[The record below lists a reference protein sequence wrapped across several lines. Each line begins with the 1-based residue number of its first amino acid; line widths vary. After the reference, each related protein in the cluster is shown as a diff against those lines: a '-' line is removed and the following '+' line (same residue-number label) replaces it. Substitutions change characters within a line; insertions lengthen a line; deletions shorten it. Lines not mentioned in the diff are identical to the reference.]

1 MVRCNHLDATIGSRQ
16 TGFGLEPE
24 YRCNHAQ
31 HDVTTIAECL
41 VCNHWFSEIIT
52 ANKPPTIPLATSE
65 CRHPPGVIVDRYDRE
80 SNLADLFKGASAFLV
95 LGGPSTA
102 DQPLELLGQRGV
114 LIMSL
119 NNCPSVLPPHIRPH
133 IWLHTDPA
141 RKFHD
146 SIWKDPGILKIVPV
160 REWNLGRKGQK
171 ALRTR
176 DENGNLVPMPGVH
189 AKQMPGL
196 LGFHR
201 NTAFF
206 PEQYL
211 YEATINRGND
221 EKHATGMKKGKKVCE
236 PNGYPKTINTMFAA
250 VRMAFYLGIETLY
263 LLGADFRMEKGRE
276 YGFNQ
281 GKGDPGIKSNNNAYA
296 SMCVMFDA
304 LKPHFDAAGFKV
316 VNCTPTS
323 GLWTFPFLPFEEAI
337 AKVTDGFEQTLNA
350 ENWYDPLPK

>member
-1 MVRCNHLDATIGSRQ
+1 MVRCNHLGKPSGSRQ
-16 TGFGLEPE
+16 TDFGLEPE
-24 YRCNHAQ
+24 HRCSHAQ

-41 VCNHWFSEIIT
+41 VCDHWFCDILKSPAT
-52 ANKPPTIPLATSE
+52 PPATGD
-65 CRHPPGVIVDRYDRE
+65 CPHPSGVIVDRYDRE
-80 SNLADLFKGASAFLV
+80 ANLADLFKGASAFLV
-95 LGGPSTA
+95 LGGPSTK
-102 DQPLELLGQRGV
+102 DQPLELLAQRGV
-114 LIMSL
+114 LIMSI
-119 NNCPSVLPPHIRPH
+119 NNCPSVLPPTIRPH

-146 SIWKDPGILKIVPV
+146 SIWKDPGIPLKIVPV
-160 REWNLGRKGQK
+160 REWNLGRKGEK

-176 DENGNLVPMPGVH
+176 DESGNLVPMPGVH
-189 AKQMPGL
+189 GKQMPGL

-211 YEATINRGND
+211 FEPTINRGND
-221 EKHATGMKKGKKVCE
+221 EKHATGMKKGRKVCE

-250 VRMAFYLGIETLY
+250 VRMAFYLGIKTLY

-304 LKPHFDAAGFKV
+304 LKPHFDKAGFEV

-323 GLWTFPFLPFEEAI
+323 GLWTFPYVPFEEAI
-337 AKVTDGFEQTLNA
+337 ARVTDGFEQTLNA
-350 ENWYDPLPK
+350 ENWYDPIPK